1 MEVKNQHQQ
10 LYKPPANIH
19 QTTSRPTSPNNPPEI
34 HNVLVSTGTP
44 FKSITSSTNYP
55 ISDRQSKASK
65 TRKKNKSSS
74 RFLSPHR
81 SETETS
87 FLAAS
92 GPSFKSIH
100 SSSTHPSSDRSENLS
115 QTEKKNKPNSRF
127 SSPTRSDLPPSPHL
141 VSGTFVNEQLQSK
154 PGYDV
159 ITTAASIHGLAGAAE
174 VAGAWFLGHAVEL
187 PFWQLYMT
195 LDSSRAQPGIN
206 STTIYLFQLRLLRE
220 QKNPACCQLSRAL
233 TF

>member
-87 FLAAS
+87 FLATS

-115 QTEKKNKPNSRF
+115 QTEKKKTSQTHGFRPPPDRICHHLLTLFRVPSSTSSCNQSR
-127 SSPTRSDLPPSPHL
+127 
-141 VSGTFVNEQLQSK
+141 V
-154 PGYDV
+154 
-159 ITTAASIHGLAGAAE
+159 TT
-174 VAGAWFLGHAVEL
+174 
-187 PFWQLYMT
+187 
-195 LDSSRAQPGIN
+195 SSR
-206 STTIYLFQLRLLRE
+206 LQLAFMASRELRKLLELGFLATRW
-220 QKNPACCQLSRAL
+220 NFRFGSCI
-233 TF
+233 